1 MPSSDNGGGQQPWF
15 MRLMRPPTTEQKGF
29 SITSEVTIILLQG
42 LALIVLLAISGSLI
56 HAALLAWDMNV
67 TEVRVVGW
75 GAGLVILMLWLHD
88 RLVDTEVG
96 KALAVLL
103 GSTLGYS
110 AAVYALADLLLLQ
123 PGLDVEIVSAL
134 IIVAALLLILVL
146 GTAMVFGKHYKAA
159 AWFVSIVAGGA
170 AVTWWLVPTWA
181 ATSLWPWSLSG
192 LSLCTAYGAYW
203 TGRALKTEIDDPQKR
218 GMTGLDRAI
227 LTWVGNEWLNGAE
240 QEDTPWR
247 QPILVNGQEIN
258 RLTDNERERVDFERF
273 VLAAWEDST
282 FEGLKKKWGYN
293 RTAVARWRDWL
304 VSQTLAKIDE
314 PGRKNSTWQLLFP
327 PSTIMDVFV
336 WPSEEEE

>member
-1 MPSSDNGGGQQPWF
+1 MPSSNNDRDPWF
-15 MRLMRPPTTEQKGF
+15 LRLMRPPTTENKDF
-29 SITSEVTIILLQG
+29 TPMTEVGIIVMQG
-42 LALIVLLAISGSLI
+42 LALIGLLAISGALA

-247 QPILVNGQEIN
+247 QPIIMNGKEIK
-258 RLTDNERERVDFERF
+258 RLTDEERERDDFERF

-282 FEGLKKKWGYN
+282 FDSLRHNWGYS
-293 RTAVARWRDWL
+293 RTAVTRWRDWL
-304 VSQTLAKIDE
+304 IGQQLAKLDE
-314 PGRKNSTWQLLFP
+314 PGRKNSTWGLLYP
-327 PSTIMDVFV
+327 PSVIMDVFV
-336 WPSEEEE
+336 WPEVEE